1 MQIRLIRHGK
11 TPQGERRQYQGSLD
25 TSLSENGRKSLRKAD
40 DRPEKV
46 FVTPLKRTQETAE
59 ILFPGTKQ
67 IVVAGLAEMCF
78 GDFEGRSWKD
88 MENDAAYRIWVDG
101 NCEGRCPGGEDR
113 ASFSERVC
121 HAFKILVD
129 QALKNGEPQLV
140 IVAHGGTQM
149 AVLERWGDGKRAYY
163 EWQTACGNGWLLQT
177 EHWPDHLQVMREI
190 GYTT

>member
-78 GDFEGRSWKD
+78 GDFEGRSWNHGD
-88 MENDAAYRIWVDG
+88 QHQPDA
-101 NCEGRCPGGEDR
+101 EGTSGTLHGTHRFPAER
-113 ASFSERVC
+113 SEE
-121 HAFKILVD
+121 L
-129 QALKNGEPQLV
+129 
-140 IVAHGGTQM
+140 
-149 AVLERWGDGKRAYY
+149 
-163 EWQTACGNGWLLQT
+163 
-177 EHWPDHLQVMREI
+177 HL
-190 GYTT
+190 Y